1 MIESIRESLLEN
13 VLVKDVMTKSVISV
27 DSSSTA
33 NDAAKRMEDAK
44 IGSIVV
50 IENSIPVGIIT
61 DRDFTIKIVGHAYPI
76 DTPVRRLMSFPLITI
91 MPDSHCGVAADLMS
105 SMKIKKLP
113 VVDDDQVVG
122 IITVSDLVNHFIM
135 NVKNEPNSLSNLM

>member
-1 MIESIRESLLEN
+1 MIESIRKSLLEN
-13 VLVKDVMTKSVISV
+13 ILVKDVMTKSVISV
-27 DSSSTA
+27 DSSATA

-135 NVKNEPNSLSNLM
+135 NVKNEPNSLSI

>member
-13 VLVKDVMTKSVISV
+13 ILVKDVMTKSVISV
-27 DSSSTA
+27 DSSTTA

-122 IITVSDLVNHFIM
+122 IITVTDLVNHFIM
-135 NVKNEPNSLSNLM
+135 NVKNEPNSL

>member
-1 MIESIRESLLEN
+1 MIESIRKSLLEN
-13 VLVKDVMTKSVISV
+13 ILVKDVMTKSVISV
-27 DSSSTA
+27 DSSTTA

-122 IITVSDLVNHFIM
+122 IITVTDLVNYFIM
-135 NVKNEPNSLSNLM
+135 NVKNEPNSL

>member
-1 MIESIRESLLEN
+1 MIESIRKSLLEN
-13 VLVKDVMTKSVISV
+13 ILVKDVMTKSVISV
-27 DSSSTA
+27 DSSATA

-76 DTPVRRLMSFPLITI
+76 DTPVRRLMSYPLITI
-91 MPDSHCGVAADLMS
+91 MPDSHCGAAADLMS

-113 VVDDDQVVG
+113 VVDGDQVVG
-122 IITVSDLVNHFIM
+122 IITVTDLVNHFIM

>member
-1 MIESIRESLLEN
+1 MIESIRESFLEKI
-13 VLVKDVMTKSVISV
+13 LVKDVMTKSVISV
-27 DSSSTA
+27 DSSTTA
-33 NDAAKRMEDAK
+33 NDAAKRMEDAE

-113 VVDDDQVVG
+113 VVDDDRVVG
-122 IITVSDLVNHFIM
+122 IITVTDLVNHFIM
-135 NVKNEPNSLSNLM
+135 NVKNEPNSI

>member
-1 MIESIRESLLEN
+1 MIESIRKSLLEN
-13 VLVKDVMTKSVISV
+13 ILVKDVMTKSVISV
-27 DSSSTA
+27 DSSATA

-135 NVKNEPNSLSNLM
+135 NVKNEPNSPSNLM

>member
-1 MIESIRESLLEN
+1 MIESIRESLLEKI
-13 VLVKDVMTKSVISV
+13 LVKDVMTKSVISV
-27 DSSSTA
+27 DSSTTA
-33 NDAAKRMEDAK
+33 NDAAKRMEDAE

-122 IITVSDLVNHFIM
+122 IITVSDLVNHFFM
-135 NVKNEPNSLSNLM
+135 NVKNEPNSI

>member
-1 MIESIRESLLEN
+1 MIESIRKSLLEN
-13 VLVKDVMTKSVISV
+13 ILVKDVMTKSVISV
-27 DSSSTA
+27 DSSTTA

-122 IITVSDLVNHFIM
+122 IITVTDLVNHFIM
-135 NVKNEPNSLSNLM
+135 NVKNEPNSLSNSM

>member
-13 VLVKDVMTKSVISV
+13 ILVKDVMTKSVISV
-27 DSSSTA
+27 DSSTTA

-135 NVKNEPNSLSNLM
+135 NVKNEPNSL